1 MPKAKKKTKKLT
13 KKQIRTKEV
22 WLESLES
29 IAGDATRDPHARL
42 NALRQIGEM
51 MGFKE
56 SHNFE
61 RMSGDDRLNLV
72 KTTVGPVLKGIFGL
86 EIEFYEEPEGD

>member
-1 MPKAKKKTKKLT
+1 MPKAKKKTVKLT

-22 WLESLES
+22 WLESLED
-29 IAGDATRDPHARL
+29 IAGDTTRDPHARL

-61 RMSGDDRLNLV
+61 RMSGDERLKLV

-86 EIEFYEEPEGD
+86 EIEFDKEPEGD